1 MPYDNTI
8 EEAIKGLN
16 RGYVQD
22 NNLDTLP
29 AVTGDK
35 DGNLIVPFLPDHWWV
50 RIQTSNGLSQKIHV
64 RAPTGKVIPA
74 KAGVNVQL
82 ERDKKGRLRI
92 CEPDTDNTNA
102 SGGTVTNL
110 QTQTLTPRITQSNV
124 ETLSIV
130 PTIPP
135 SLYVILKSWYIL
147 VNGLLYFFPGIG
159 GGVNL
164 TASVPA
170 AGNMCY
176 VVIFVK
182 SDYLTVE
189 VTASTARSIADVPLD
204 LADIQECLDAR
215 SAGSTPTYAL
225 KLIGGQTTITQA
237 DIEDPSTKDLRQLVN
252 TAGSAPQI
260 SSANVTDPP
269 TATELNSAFGTAA
282 AVGAGFIGLINDN
295 GDSLK
300 YWLCM
305 SDGTDWLYSAM
316 TKAV

>member
-1 MPYDNTI
+1 MTYSKEI
-8 EEAIKGLN
+8 EEAIKDL
-16 RGYVQD
+16 RLGYVQA

-35 DGNLIVPFLPDHWWV
+35 DGNLIVSFLPDHWWV

-74 KAGVNVQL
+74 KVGINVQL

-92 CEPDTDNTNA
+92 CEPDTDNTDA
-102 SGGTVTNL
+102 SGGSVTVL
-110 QTQTLTPRITQSNV
+110 QAQTLTPRITQGNV

-130 PTIPP
+130 PTSPP
-135 SLYVILKSWYIL
+135 SLFVTLKSCSFI
-147 VNGLLYFFPGIG
+147 VNGIEHFFPGAL
-159 GGVNL
+159 VNL

-176 VVIFVK
+176 VVLFVK
-182 SDYLTVE
+182 SDYLTTE

-204 LADIQECLDAR
+204 LADRQECLNAR
-215 SAGSTPTYAL
+215 SAGSTSTYAI

-252 TAGSAPQI
+252 TAASAPQM
-260 SSANVTDPP
+260 STANVTDPP
-269 TATELNSAFGTAA
+269 AAAEIDSAFGTAA

-295 GDSLK
+295 NAGLK

-305 SDGTDWLYSAM
+305 SDGTSWLYGAM
-316 TKAV
+316 TLAV